1 MYQLDKAAAMNA
13 DNTGKW
19 LSETGKYIGKILC
32 AEDIKAATGTRG
44 VVLTLQANDGRE
56 TRQYVYTVKPDGEK
70 LSGYDLLMAMLTCCK
85 LRGIQP
91 AAGKAKRWDGTAKQE
106 YTEDATVFPELHGK
120 QIGFLLQKTEEPSR
134 KNPGDTAWTARLVG
148 VFEANTE
155 LTAAEILTGKTKP
168 EQLAMRV
175 SQLADR
181 PMKKRPASSAGANA
195 YAGASAGGAPEY
207 TDDDI
212 PF

>member
-19 LSETGKYIGKILC
+19 LSETGKYVGKILC

-44 VVLTLQANDGRE
+44 IALTLQANDGRE
-56 TRQYVYTVKPDGEK
+56 TRQYVYTVKTDGEK

-106 YTEDATVFPELHGK
+106 YTEDATVFPDLHGK
-120 QIGFLLQKTEEPSR
+120 QIGFLLQKTEEASR
-134 KNPGDTAWTARLVG
+134 KNPGETAWTAKLVG

-181 PMKKRPASSAGANA
+181 PMKKRPASSSGANA
-195 YAGASAGGAPEY
+195 YASASAGGMPEY